1 VSDRQKTNPRRGRPP
16 IEEITERQRETLE
29 VIHALAVRQGIPPT
43 VKEVADELG
52 ITSASAHQQMAA
64 LIRKGYL
71 RRTLRKAR
79 AIEILRMPV
88 PEVES
93 LVPVPIVG
101 SVAAG
106 QPILAAEN
114 IVGEVMVDRR
124 AVGSGRCFALRI
136 QGDSMIGA
144 GIGNGDLV
152 IVRQQ
157 PVAENGEI
165 VVALLGDEATCK
177 RLAIGRDTVE
187 LRPENPR
194 LEPIIIDPDED
205 VRILGKVVAIR
216 REQH

>member
-1 VSDRQKTNPRRGRPP
+1 MSDRQKANRRRGRPP
-16 IEEITERQRETLE
+16 VEEITERQRETLE
-29 VIHALAVRQGIPPT
+29 VIRVLAARQGIPPT

-52 ITSASAHQQMAA
+52 ITSASAHQQMVA

-101 SVAAG
+101 TVAAG

-144 GIGNGDLV
+144 GIGDGDLV